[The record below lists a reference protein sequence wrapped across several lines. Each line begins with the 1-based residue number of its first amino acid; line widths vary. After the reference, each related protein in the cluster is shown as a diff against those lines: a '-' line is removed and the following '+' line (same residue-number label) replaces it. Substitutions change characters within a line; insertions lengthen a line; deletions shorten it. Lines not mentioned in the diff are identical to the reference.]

1 MPCLYVETQFFSQSA
16 PVRSKVENFDLLG
29 SLLGKTVS
37 GVVEYL
43 GGKVEGTGAALASD
57 DGATTNEAE
66 IILELASKSIQVK
79 IAEETVKG
87 LLEALVGDKVGDD
100 IIEIINGLGLS
111 AEVAVNLKDESKPLL
126 SVVATCSYLD
136 LGILVNKVNL
146 STQKQDIFGTTLS
159 GNTWTKTEDTT
170 KSAIGVQFGVELSYD
185 ISNGKH
191 SLDAILS
198 NVASAA
204 AFEKDATMAT
214 VGSILKAVS
223 LDAIIKNTH
232 GSIGID
238 VVLNVKSEKM
248 TEYLVPA
255 GQALYELIM
264 GKLGAE
270 YTAGEGK
277 AKYDPLELL
286 NMVEALIKINLNGN
300 PVFVSLKDG
309 YVYVSLSAVGGDNFK
324 ASLKNIIDQI
334 KKTSGSGSSALATGE
349 GDGEKDNK
357 KTDYVLVNKILQNLL
372 SSASI
377 SDTGLDLA
385 LAPNLMNVLLENVV
399 AKLLGDT
406 FGFSDDVKAMFTL
419 SNPYAKLSDGKASV
433 DDVLYTEKVE
443 ERFVRYNA
451 AFESQQGSEQYFFD
465 AEAKVYRK
473 LYKADAVDATKYV
486 VYTGGE
492 VQTLYYLSDAD
503 EYVALTAEQVAAARF
518 VKYTHTSYLAVYDS
532 ADKATRNVVKAAG
545 FVAGTTVYDANG
557 NPVAEDNLFVKVKH
571 SGIGWTKDNGIS
583 IDLVFDNPNTTKTP
597 DFSIGLGLDAT
608 LVLQGEAIEV
618 IPYFVKKAGATAL
631 DNQEVKGY
639 FKEGTALVEIPVAEV
654 YTGTRY
660 DKDGNVDEN
669 GKFRKELVEGTEADH
684 DLVLIGNIFPEVSET
699 VGDEKIY
706 LSMELGLTLSGTKG
720 TNGSILDFVA
730 DIIDVSNRTSTTMK
744 YVEFAVG
751 EDKAGY
757 TAQRYSKTGAMAYA
771 QDVNGTF
778 KRGAYYL
785 AEEGYVGT
793 KFVKIRTARSRLQTT
808 ARTNS

>member
-1 MPCLYVETQFFSQSA
+1 MS
-16 PVRSKVENFDLLG
+16 RGLG
-29 SLLGKTVS
+29 DVYKR
-37 GVVEYL
+37 
-43 GGKVEGTGAALASD
+43 
-57 DGATTNEAE
+57 
-66 IILELASKSIQVK
+66 Q
-79 IAEETVKG
+79 
-87 LLEALVGDKVGDD
+87 ALVGDKVGDD

-111 AEVAVNLKDESKPLL
+111 AEVAVNLKDENKPLL

-170 KSAIGVQFGVELSYD
+170 KSALGVQFGVELSYD

-255 GQALYELIM
+255 GQALYELVMDKI
-264 GKLGAE
+264 GAE

-406 FGFSDDVKAMFTL
+406 FGFNDDVKAMFTL
-419 SNPYAKLSDGKASV
+419 SSPYAKLSDGKTSV
-433 DDVLYTEKVE
+433 DDVLYTCL
-443 ERFVRYNA
+443 
-451 AFESQQGSEQYFFD
+451 
-465 AEAKVYRK
+465 
-473 LYKADAVDATKYV
+473 LY
-486 VYTGGE
+486 
-492 VQTLYYLSDAD
+492 
-503 EYVALTAEQVAAARF
+503 
-518 VKYTHTSYLAVYDS
+518 TSPSPRD
-532 ADKATRNVVKAAG
+532 TR
-545 FVAGTTVYDANG
+545 
-557 NPVAEDNLFVKVKH
+557 
-571 SGIGWTKDNGIS
+571 
-583 IDLVFDNPNTTKTP
+583 
-597 DFSIGLGLDAT
+597 
-608 LVLQGEAIEV
+608 
-618 IPYFVKKAGATAL
+618 
-631 DNQEVKGY
+631 
-639 FKEGTALVEIPVAEV
+639 
-654 YTGTRY
+654 
-660 DKDGNVDEN
+660 
-669 GKFRKELVEGTEADH
+669 
-684 DLVLIGNIFPEVSET
+684 
-699 VGDEKIY
+699 
-706 LSMELGLTLSGTKG
+706 
-720 TNGSILDFVA
+720 
-730 DIIDVSNRTSTTMK
+730 
-744 YVEFAVG
+744 
-751 EDKAGY
+751 
-757 TAQRYSKTGAMAYA
+757 
-771 QDVNGTF
+771 
-778 KRGAYYL
+778 
-785 AEEGYVGT
+785 
-793 KFVKIRTARSRLQTT
+793 
-808 ARTNS
+808 